1 MTKVG
6 LVGGIGPASTVEY
19 YRLIIEEFR
28 RRGNTDHYP
37 EFHLHSIDMTE
48 MLSYVFSGELKALVD
63 FLLERLR
70 PLEKLGIEVA
80 LLASNTPHLVF
91 DELQAK
97 TELRLISIVEE
108 SCKQMESLGLNRA
121 GLLGTKSTMSA
132 GFYQKKASRLG
143 IELFA
148 PSEKDQDYV
157 HDKYMGELVFNTL
170 LPETKNG
177 LLGVVERLKEGHQI
191 QGLVL
196 GGTELPLI
204 LSQSDF
210 DDLHVLNTTE
220 IHVRALVDELLKEL
234 P

>member
-28 RRGNTDHYP
+28 RRGNTNHYP

-48 MLSYVFSGELKALVD
+48 MLSYVFSGELTALVD

-91 DELQAK
+91 D
-97 TELRLISIVEE
+97 
-108 SCKQMESLGLNRA
+108 
-121 GLLGTKSTMSA
+121 
-132 GFYQKKASRLG
+132 
-143 IELFA
+143 
-148 PSEKDQDYV
+148 
-157 HDKYMGELVFNTL
+157 
-170 LPETKNG
+170 
-177 LLGVVERLKEGHQI
+177 
-191 QGLVL
+191 
-196 GGTELPLI
+196 
-204 LSQSDF
+204 
-210 DDLHVLNTTE
+210 DLHVLNTTE